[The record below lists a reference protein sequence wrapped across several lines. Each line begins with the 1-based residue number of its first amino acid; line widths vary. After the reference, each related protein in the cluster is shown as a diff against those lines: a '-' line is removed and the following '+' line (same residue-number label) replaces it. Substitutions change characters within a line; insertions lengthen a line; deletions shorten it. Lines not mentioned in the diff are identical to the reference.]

1 MVPLGSVAK
10 IRDVSGPV
18 MLIRYNLY
26 PSATINLNAAPGVS
40 SGQAIDAMDRLVEPN
55 LPQAM
60 RSEWTELALLQQQT
74 GSTAMYAFT
83 LAVVLVFL
91 VLAAQY
97 ESWSLPLAVILVVPM
112 CLLCSTV
119 GVNIAQ
125 MDINIFTQVGFIVL
139 VGLACKNAILIVEFA
154 KTQRES
160 GSIAQGRDA
169 RSLRAS
175 SAADHDDVARLHPG
189 RGSAGALAGCRGG
202 NAEDPGH
209 GRLQR
214 HAGRDPV
221 RDLPDAGLLL
231 S

>member
-1 MVPLGSVAK
+1 
-10 IRDVSGPV
+10 
-18 MLIRYNLY
+18 
-26 PSATINLNAAPGVS
+26 
-40 SGQAIDAMDRLVEPN
+40 
-55 LPQAM
+55 M

-119 GVNIAQ
+119 GRQHRQDGYQHIYP
-125 MDINIFTQVGFIVL
+125 G
-139 VGLACKNAILIVEFA
+139 
-154 KTQRES
+154 
-160 GSIAQGRDA
+160 
-169 RSLRAS
+169 
-175 SAADHDDVARLHPG
+175 RLHRAGRPG
-189 RGSAGALAGCRGG
+189 LQECDLDRRVRQVTARERRRRAGQATLEACELRLRPIMMTSLAFILGVVPLVLSQGAGAEMRQ
-202 NAEDPGH
+202 DPGH

-221 RDLPDAGLLL
+221 RNLPHAGLLL
-231 S
+231 RHPVGE